1 MGVLRA
7 AQPLSTPPLSLSSR
21 ARKVTHLILA
31 MPRPDNV
38 VNWSA
43 IFGAET
49 EERGDM
55 NDSKAALLNA
65 LAEEV
70 RQLKDSPLAA
80 YRRENDYQMVFG
92 EGDVDARIMFIGEAP
107 GAQEAKTG
115 RPFVGAAGGVLDDL
129 LASIGL
135 DREAV
140 YITNVVKDRPPDNRD
155 PRKAEI
161 ERYAPFLR
169 QQIEIIQPRVI
180 ATLGRFAMTFVLKEF
195 DLPHKGKKI
204 GDLHGQILQTE
215 TAYGEVSIVPLYH
228 PAAVFYNRGLQETLE
243 ADFEVLKQF
252 E

>member
-1 MGVLRA
+1 
-7 AQPLSTPPLSLSSR
+7 
-21 ARKVTHLILA
+21 
-31 MPRPDNV
+31 
-38 VNWSA
+38 
-43 IFGAET
+43 
-49 EERGDM
+49 M
-55 NDSKAALLNA
+55 NDSKESRLIA
-65 LAEEV
+65 LAEQV
-70 RQLKDSPLAA
+70 RTLADTPLAE
-80 YRRENDYQMVFG
+80 YRRENGYQMVFG
-92 EGDVDARIMFIGEAP
+92 EGDVDAQIMFIGEAP
-107 GAQEAKTG
+107 GAQEAETG

-169 QQIEIIQPRVI
+169 QQIEIIQPQVI
-180 ATLGRFAMTFVLKEF
+180 ATLGRFAMTFILKWF

-204 GDLHGQILQTE
+204 GDLHGQVLQAE
-215 TAYGEVSIVPLYH
+215 TSYDSVAVVPLYH
-228 PAAVFYNRGLQETLE
+228 PAAVFYNRGLQETME

>member
-1 MGVLRA
+1 
-7 AQPLSTPPLSLSSR
+7 
-21 ARKVTHLILA
+21 
-31 MPRPDNV
+31 
-38 VNWSA
+38 
-43 IFGAET
+43 
-49 EERGDM
+49 M
-55 NDSKAALLNA
+55 NDSKESRLIT
-65 LAEEV
+65 LAEEI
-70 RQLKDSPLAA
+70 RALEDSPLAV
-80 YRRENDYQMVFG
+80 YRKENGYQMVFG
-92 EGDVDARIMFIGEAP
+92 EGDVDAQIMFIGEAP
-107 GAQEAKTG
+107 GAQEAETG

-180 ATLGRFAMTFVLKEF
+180 ATLGRFAMTFILKWF

-204 GDLHGQILQTE
+204 GDLHGQVLQAE
-215 TAYGEVSIVPLYH
+215 TSYDSVAVVPLYH
-228 PAAVFYNRGLQETLE
+228 PAAVFYNRGLQETME

>member
-1 MGVLRA
+1 
-7 AQPLSTPPLSLSSR
+7 
-21 ARKVTHLILA
+21 
-31 MPRPDNV
+31 
-38 VNWSA
+38 
-43 IFGAET
+43 
-49 EERGDM
+49 M
-55 NDSKAALLNA
+55 NDSKKARLKT

-70 RQLKDSPLAA
+70 RTLADTPLAE
-80 YRRENDYQMVFG
+80 YRRENGYQMVFG
-92 EGDVDARIMFIGEAP
+92 EGDVDAQIMFIGEAP
-107 GAQEAKTG
+107 GAQEAETG

-169 QQIEIIQPRVI
+169 QQIEIIQPQVI
-180 ATLGRFAMTFVLKEF
+180 ATLGRFAMTFILKWF

-204 GDLHGQILQTE
+204 GDLHGQVLQAE
-215 TAYGEVSIVPLYH
+215 TSYDSVAVVPLYH
-228 PAAVFYNRGLQETLE
+228 PAAVFYNRGLQETME

>member
-1 MGVLRA
+1 
-7 AQPLSTPPLSLSSR
+7 
-21 ARKVTHLILA
+21 
-31 MPRPDNV
+31 
-38 VNWSA
+38 
-43 IFGAET
+43 
-49 EERGDM
+49 M
-55 NDSKAALLNA
+55 NDSKESRLIA

-70 RQLKDSPLAA
+70 RTLADTPLAE
-80 YRRENDYQMVFG
+80 YRRENGYQMVFG
-92 EGDVDARIMFIGEAP
+92 EGDVDAQIMFIGEAP
-107 GAQEAKTG
+107 GAQEAETG

-169 QQIEIIQPRVI
+169 QQIEIIQPQVI
-180 ATLGRFAMTFVLKEF
+180 ATLGRFAMTFILKWF

-204 GDLHGQILQTE
+204 GDLHGQVLQAE
-215 TAYGEVSIVPLYH
+215 TSYDSVAVVPLYH
-228 PAAVFYNRGLQETLE
+228 PAAVFYNRGLQETME